1 MTLGMILD
9 ITGLLLAFSGF
20 TWSLMFLLKG
30 GEKWLFGYCI
40 TALNALIYLT
50 LEIFI
55 YGSFHIFV
63 SQNNSVITDI
73 YFFLRTALLITLP
86 YFVFT
91 LFRESINQLKKT
103 LIPFFGLFL
112 FNAAVLILAVTA
124 KLETEYKQIVI
135 AANRISPIFLACHII
150 YYTVRRKNFFI
161 GSAGKINMI
170 FPAGGLMFMFF
181 YTYDTVMILAEK
193 ETMTGGAF
201 SLSLLL
207 YGVWNIVFFWFL
219 LKHLIVIPV
228 YHDIKQLDKILPEE
242 NKLTPREREILHRVI
257 QGRSN
262 KEIAHALNIT
272 ESTVKVHLS
281 GCFRKFGVHSRV
293 ELLNSLYGV
302 DKKTKI

>member
-30 GEKWLFGYCI
+30 GEKWLFGYCL
-40 TALNALIYLT
+40 AAGNALFYLA
-50 LEIFI
+50 LELFI
-55 YGSFHIFV
+55 YGSFHVFV
-63 SQNNSVITDI
+63 SQNNSGIVYL

-91 LFRESINQLKKT
+91 LFRESTNQLRKA
-103 LIPFFGLFL
+103 LIPFFGFFFL
-112 FNAAVLILAVTA
+112 NSVVLILAVTT

-135 AANRISPIFLACHII
+135 AVNRISPILLASHII
-150 YYTVRRKNFFI
+150 YYTINRKNFFI

-170 FPAGGLMFMFF
+170 FPAGGLVFMFF
-181 YTYDTVMILAEK
+181 YTYDTVMILSGK
-193 ETMTGGAF
+193 DTMTRGAF

-207 YGVWNIVFFWFL
+207 YGIWNLVFFWFL

-228 YHDIKQLDKILPEE
+228 YHDIKKLDKILPDED
-242 NKLTPREREILHRVI
+242 KLTPREREILDRVI

-262 KEIAHALNIT
+262 KEIAHGLNIT

-293 ELLNSLYGV
+293 ELMNRLYGV
-302 DKKTKI
+302 DQKTKI